1 MHYQRLTQSKNT
13 TPQALQTGLSNQ
25 ELCTHPP
32 THLPPTRP
40 ARKTAKTFR
49 ASLEHCDKS
58 FGVANL
64 DGRVL
69 FWNQAGRHPRFG
81 SCNDEFPLIEGWGP
95 SYFPSCAEA
104 FASARLPAIS
114 TAASKCSARP
124 AHTYHAVERAHSTI
138 VDDEQQRGVG

>member
-13 TPQALQTGLSNQ
+13 IPQALQTGLSNQ

-40 ARKTAKTFR
+40 ARKTEKTCR

-64 DGRVL
+64 DGRVGRQSSL
-69 FWNQAGRHPRFG
+69 LESSRPPPAVRVVQRRVPAYRRVGPLVLSELCRSVRFCQAACHLH
-81 SCNDEFPLIEGWGP
+81 S
-95 SYFPSCAEA
+95 
-104 FASARLPAIS
+104 RLEVLSS
-114 TAASKCSARP
+114 TSPHLSRSRKSPFNHR
-124 AHTYHAVERAHSTI
+124 R
-138 VDDEQQRGVG
+138 